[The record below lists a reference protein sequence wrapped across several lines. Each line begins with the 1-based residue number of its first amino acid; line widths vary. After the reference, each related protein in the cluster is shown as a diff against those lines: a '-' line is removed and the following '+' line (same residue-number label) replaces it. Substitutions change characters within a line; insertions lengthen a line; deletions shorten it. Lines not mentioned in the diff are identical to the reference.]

1 MEERVLL
8 AWLVAAALLGM
19 ILSGLGGQ
27 AAGSG
32 EHQAPSTR
40 VVAPAEA
47 EPLWDYEEKGPA
59 TWGQLAPE
67 FALCGSGKSQSPI
80 DIRVVQGSDEPQ
92 INTDYRPASLRIVHT
107 AHTADVVNTGHSIQV
122 NYTEGDT
129 LTIGEDS
136 YVLVQYHFHSPSE
149 HTVKGRHFPMEMH
162 MVHRSAEGKLAVLGV
177 LIDEGQ
183 ENEAFEP
190 VWANLPEKKGVETHL
205 ENVRV
210 DVNKLL
216 PRDRASYRYEG
227 SLTTPPCSEGVKW
240 VVMKQPLLLS
250 ARQVQAFRTI
260 LRGNNRPVQPLNGRA
275 VYADKVKEREE
286 K

>member
-1 MEERVLL
+1 
-8 AWLVAAALLGM
+8 
-19 ILSGLGGQ
+19 
-27 AAGSG
+27 
-32 EHQAPSTR
+32 
-40 VVAPAEA
+40 
-47 EPLWDYEEKGPA
+47 
-59 TWGQLAPE
+59 
-67 FALCGSGKSQSPI
+67 
-80 DIRVVQGSDEPQ
+80 
-92 INTDYRPASLRIVHT
+92 
-107 AHTADVVNTGHSIQV
+107 
-122 NYTEGDT
+122 
-129 LTIGEDS
+129 
-136 YVLVQYHFHSPSE
+136 
-149 HTVKGRHFPMEMH
+149 MEMH